1 MRNKP
6 SCSLCGVGPTSTRTP
21 AAPVSLPRQTSQR
34 RESKKAARKVPLQPA
49 HAPAYAYYSV
59 AYIMMNTPD
68 RVQKSYS
75 CSQLIRYTTFIGV
88 TKPRT
93 CHPYSKSR
101 MGGGAGGGRG
111 GGNCPQSRTWG
122 GANGMKCPPP
132 TFLGT
137 W

>member
-6 SCSLCGVGPTSTRTP
+6 SCSLCGVGPTSTRTT

-34 RESKKAARKVPLQPA
+34 RESKTAARKVPLQPA
-49 HAPAYAYYSV
+49 HAPAYVYYSV

-75 CSQLIRYTTFIGV
+75 CSQLIRYTTLLGV

-93 CHPYSKSR
+93 CHPYTTLWRLQPIDKCSLASHGKTVYRS
-101 MGGGAGGGRG
+101 
-111 GGNCPQSRTWG
+111 
-122 GANGMKCPPP
+122 ANA
-132 TFLGT
+132 TFQ
-137 W
+137 